1 MAKEQNMGRTLSLT
15 REELSRIPYY
25 ASEDDFSTYYPSRN
39 RIDKI
44 VREIEKYLKYKN
56 SHYVR

>member
-1 MAKEQNMGRTLSLT
+1 MTKEQDKGSSLSLT
-15 REELSRIPYY
+15 REDLSRIPYY
-25 ASEDDFSTYYPSRN
+25 ATEDDFSTYYPSRN